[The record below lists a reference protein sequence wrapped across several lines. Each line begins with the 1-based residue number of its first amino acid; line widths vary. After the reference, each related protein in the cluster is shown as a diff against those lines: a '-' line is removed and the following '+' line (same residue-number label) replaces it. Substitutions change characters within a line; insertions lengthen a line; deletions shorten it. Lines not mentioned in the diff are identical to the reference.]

1 MLTFCI
7 EGILAMQLQQEKS
20 ARGVLHMVDMSNAW
34 PNYWVGII
42 WVIAFIVFVI
52 AKYPGHKGEDH
63 K

>member
-1 MLTFCI
+1 
-7 EGILAMQLQQEKS
+7 MQLQQEKS